1 MKKLIA
7 LGLLLTLTL
16 TSCLPGLEYS
26 IDLGKKGRSN
36 GSVESNFIESNEYR
50 YYGKCRLPL
59 RFQPT
64 KFSKQRKNKLCAS
77 KIANT

>member
-36 GSVESNFIESNEYR
+36 GSVESNS
-50 YYGKCRLPL
+50 
-59 RFQPT
+59 
-64 KFSKQRKNKLCAS
+64 SKVMS
-77 KIANT
+77 TDITANAGYHLDSSQLNFLNRERISYVLLK